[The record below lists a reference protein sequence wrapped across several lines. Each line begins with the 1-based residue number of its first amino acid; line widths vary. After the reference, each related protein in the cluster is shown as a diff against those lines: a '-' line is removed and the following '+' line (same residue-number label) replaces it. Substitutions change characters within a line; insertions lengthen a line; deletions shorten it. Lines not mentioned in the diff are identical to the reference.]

1 MASTEPGSTR
11 IESKR
16 ETDSIVSRFNTTSRD
31 VFRPHRF
38 KAILTAMTDRAP
50 RHERI
55 SWALYD
61 FANTVFS
68 MNMMTLFFVAWI
80 VEDFKRSNTLFATVN
95 GIASI
100 MVVIS
105 IPFFGAI
112 SDATQRRKPW
122 VVAFTIISCAATV
135 LVAAI
140 GQHSL
145 PLVGEGVVGTN
156 SVPPLSSSLT
166 MPLVIVLIA
175 FIVANYTYQGA
186 QPFYNA
192 MLPDLVPQNEQ
203 GRLSGLAASFGYVGA
218 IVAVLVAFPFF
229 QGSLPLIGNVPTAI
243 LGALRSLPY
252 AGVGGRVS
260 TFVPTAVL
268 FLGFSL
274 PLFFFCRDHHATR
287 DKKTIPWRKAFQDL
301 KGTLAETKRYPGSLR
316 FILTSFIYQDA
327 MGTIVTS
334 MALYA
339 IFAMDFEKGAEANV
353 FLIMTLP
360 AVIGSY
366 LIGKLVDRIGAK
378 KTLSLVLLC
387 WVILLSAMIAI
398 PSRAAFWLI
407 GLLIGFIYGG
417 VSTAE
422 RPLLLTLIPAEEAG
436 RFFSLMVLSSRAAAI
451 AGPLI
456 FAVTVDSL
464 LPGAGAHAAYR
475 AGVATIA
482 VAMLIALLMLQK
494 VPDKRRA

>member
-1 MASTEPGSTR
+1 M
-11 IESKR
+11 
-16 ETDSIVSRFNTTSRD
+16 
-31 VFRPHRF
+31 H
-38 KAILTAMTDRAP
+38 
-50 RHERI
+50 
-55 SWALYD
+55 
-61 FANTVFS
+61 
-68 MNMMTLFFVAWI
+68 
-80 VEDFKRSNTLFATVN
+80 
-95 GIASI
+95 
-100 MVVIS
+100 
-105 IPFFGAI
+105 
-112 SDATQRRKPW
+112 
-122 VVAFTIISCAATV
+122 
-135 LVAAI
+135 
-140 GQHSL
+140 
-145 PLVGEGVVGTN
+145 
-156 SVPPLSSSLT
+156 
-166 MPLVIVLIA
+166 
-175 FIVANYTYQGA
+175 
-186 QPFYNA
+186 
-192 MLPDLVPQNEQ
+192 
-203 GRLSGLAASFGYVGA
+203 
-218 IVAVLVAFPFF
+218 
-229 QGSLPLIGNVPTAI
+229 
-243 LGALRSLPY
+243 
-252 AGVGGRVS
+252 
-260 TFVPTAVL
+260 
-268 FLGFSL
+268 
-274 PLFFFCRDHHATR
+274 DHHATR
-287 DKKTIPWRKAFQDL
+287 DKKTIPWRKALQDL

-378 KTLSLVLLC
+378 KTLSLVLVC
-387 WVILLSAMIAI
+387 WVILLLAMIAI

-451 AGPLI
+451 VGPLI

-464 LPGAGAHAAYR
+464 LPGVGPHGAYR

-494 VPDKRRA
+494 VPDKRRP